1 MIPNLRSHLQHG
13 NQSYRHFLVPF
24 TRFLGPILSPSPSY
38 SASLLFTYFFS
49 PHPCHCP
56 TTWVPSPIKCP
67 SAQEG
72 PSAGAQRGPLLKFF
86 IYMLLFFLA
95 FIVNFSQIF
104 SRHPRHI
111 CTQITPHRDISQSS
125 LHFKCALLH
134 EKTACLLGSLKDL
147 TGEAF
152 SLQQKKICVIAVLFK
167 RR

>member
-13 NQSYRHFLVPF
+13 KPIMPPFFGAFYPLFRTHFVSITLIFCIVVVH
-24 TRFLGPILSPSPSY
+24 
-38 SASLLFTYFFS
+38 LFFFFH
-49 PHPCHCP
+49 PHHCP
-56 TTWVPSPIKCP
+56 ATWVSSPIKCP

-72 PSAGAQRGPLLKFF
+72 PSTGAQRGPLLKFF
-86 IYMLLFFLA
+86 FIYILLFFLA

-125 LHFKCALLH
+125 PHFKCALLH

-147 TGEAF
+147 TSEAF
-152 SLQQKKICVIAVLFK
+152 SFSKKNPA
-167 RR
+167 

>member
-13 NQSYRHFLVPF
+13 NQSYHHFLVPF
-24 TRFLGPILSPSPSY
+24 TPFLGPILSLSPSY
-38 SASLLFTYFFS
+38 SALLLLFTYFF
-49 PHPCHCP
+49 PPIHA
-56 TTWVPSPIKCP
+56 TVPPP
-67 SAQEG
+67 EYHL
-72 PSAGAQRGPLLKFF
+72 PLSVHLHRRDQAPVHREALGLNFLFRYFF
-86 IYMLLFFLA
+86 FSFFFLA
-95 FIVNFSQIF
+95 LIVSFSQIF

-152 SLQQKKICVIAVLFK
+152 FLQQKKSA
-167 RR
+167 